1 MATYYDILGVAPTAS
16 ADEIKSAFR
25 REIARYHPDKVQ
37 HLGQEFQEIAA
48 DKAAGLTQA
57 YKTLSDESA
66 RVDYDAQLETGVVP
80 PSPERPEPASQ
91 TEEPPARPEP
101 TERPASEGAS
111 HREPKPSSG
120 RGSMFSKDRAGASD
134 LVRKAAVMRFRQAV
148 HQAFGQ
154 CEEAPVQGFDVA
166 CAPPKEGFFSRTI
179 PPRILGWFVAQV
191 DAEAVRE
198 IWAMASRAKKDDQ
211 RAVCVF
217 VMGPAV
223 APAGELGRAIAEQ
236 RRKPTPAGKLV
247 VVSVNTRTWS
257 AHIPNDAPPAVK
269 ALLSR
274 LQSG

>member
-16 ADEIKSAFR
+16 VDEIKSAFR

-66 RVDYDAQLETGVVP
+66 RVDYDAELETGVVP
-80 PSPERPEPASQ
+80 PSPGRPEPASQ
-91 TEEPPARPEP
+91 TEEAPARPEP

-111 HREPKPSSG
+111 RPEPKPSSG

-134 LVRKAAVMRFRQAV
+134 LVRKAAVMRFRQAA

-154 CEEAPVQGFDVA
+154 CEEAPVQGFDVS
-166 CAPPKEGFFSRTI
+166 CAPPKAGFFSRTI

-191 DAEAVRE
+191 DAAAVRE
-198 IWAMASRAKKDDQ
+198 SWAGPSRSS
-211 RAVCVF
+211 
-217 VMGPAV
+217 G
-223 APAGELGRAIAEQ
+223 GN
-236 RRKPTPAGKLV
+236 RRRR
-247 VVSVNTRTWS
+247 VSSLWCR
-257 AHIPNDAPPAVK
+257 
-269 ALLSR
+269 
-274 LQSG
+274 

>member
-1 MATYYDILGVAPTAS
+1 MATYYDILGVAQTAS
-16 ADEIKSAFR
+16 AEEIKGAFR

-66 RVDYDAQLETGVVP
+66 RVDYDAQLEAGVVP
-80 PSPERPEPASQ
+80 PSPERPELASQ
-91 TEEPPARPEP
+91 TKEAPARPEP
-101 TERPASEGAS
+101 REQPASEGAS
-111 HREPKPSSG
+111 RPEPKPSSG
-120 RGSMFSKDRAGASD
+120 RGSMFSKDRAGAID
-134 LVRKAAVMRFRQAV
+134 LVRKAAVMRFRQAA

-154 CEEAPVQGFDVA
+154 CEEAPEQGFDVS
-166 CAPPKEGFFSRTI
+166 CAPPKGGFFSRAI

-191 DAEAVRE
+191 DAAAVRE
-198 IWAMASRAKKDDQ
+198 SWAMASRAKKDDQ

-223 APAGELGRAIAEQ
+223 APAGELGKAIAEQ
-236 RRKPTPAGKLV
+236 RRKPAPAGKPV
-247 VVSVNTRTWS
+247 VVPVNTRTWS